1 MYIDFINRMIIKRR
15 GAQKRKE
22 SPNPI
27 IDWPVNVVSQDMG
40 CDRGTPI
47 DRFYIEK
54 FLTQSQKY
62 IIGNIM
68 EIGDNAYTLKFGKN
82 ISTSYILTA
91 DAEKCDCVESKVIH
105 GDLQTGVGCEKD
117 FLDCFI
123 LTQTLPF
130 IYDVESAAKNIISML
145 RKDGVAL
152 ITVSGI
158 SMISK
163 YDDSRWGHY
172 WGFTTTSLKRLFDK
186 ISEVKA
192 IQIQTWG
199 NPKTAAAFLYGLS
212 VEDLAKADFLVDDTL
227 VPVMISAIVK
237 K

>member
-1 MYIDFINRMIIKRR
+1 MYIDFINKMIIKRR
-15 GAQKRKE
+15 GTQKRKE
-22 SPNPI
+22 IPNPI
-27 IDWPVNVVSQDMG
+27 INWPVNVVSQDMG

-62 IIGNIM
+62 IAGNIM
-68 EIGDNAYTLKFGKN
+68 EIGDNSYTLKYGRN
-82 ISTSYILTA
+82 IDTSYILTA
-91 DAEKCDCVESKVIH
+91 DKEKTDCVESKVIH

-130 IYDVESAAKNIISML
+130 IYDVESAAANIISML
-145 RKDGVAL
+145 KKNGVAL
-152 ITVSGI
+152 LTVSGI

-172 WGFTTTSLKRLFDK
+172 WGFTETSLKKLFQNLVD
-186 ISEVKA
+186 SS
-192 IQIQTWG
+192 QIEIFAMG

-212 VEDLAKADFLVDDTL
+212 VEDLKPEDFISHDEL
-227 VPVMISAIVK
+227 VPVMIGAIIHK
-237 K
+237 